1 MIRSKSIPLTENL
14 TIEEFTKLLEQACAA
29 SEKEKGCYTRWNSL
43 LTTRRAVAVQAF
55 KRTVSRVVEVER
67 SED

>member
-14 TIEEFTKLLEQACAA
+14 TIEEFTKLLEQAYAA
-29 SEKEKGCYTRWNSL
+29 SEKEKGYTRWNSL

-55 KRTVSRVVEVER
+55 KRTVSRVVEVEV
-67 SED
+67 SEK

>member
-1 MIRSKSIPLTENL
+1 M
-14 TIEEFTKLLEQACAA
+14 EQACAA
-29 SEKEKGCYTRWNSL
+29 SEKEKGCFTKWNSL

-67 SED
+67 NEK